1 MRVGPTVTISVPSAS
16 LVPGVPATFS
26 VSVNAGGAAVR
37 SATIDFGDGSKQRV
51 STSGL
56 SVATHVY
63 TSSGTYIVTAEA
75 TDTAGESAT
84 ATASVSVQA
93 VVVTVSMT
101 VSPATI
107 TTAAPAEFAATA
119 TTAPAGA
126 TIERYEWNFGDGSV
140 RTTSGSSTSH
150 LYTSGGGRRY
160 VVSVRAVTITGASG
174 TAQREIVVQ

>member
-1 MRVGPTVTISVPSAS
+1 M
-16 LVPGVPATFS
+16 
-26 VSVNAGGAAVR
+26 
-37 SATIDFGDGSKQRV
+37 

-56 SVATHVY
+56 STATHVY
-63 TSSGTYIVTAEA
+63 TASGTYIVTAEA

-101 VSPATI
+101 VTPATI
-107 TTAAPAEFAATA
+107 TTTAPAEFTATA
-119 TTAPAGA
+119 TTTPAGA
-126 TIERYEWNFGDGSV
+126 TIERYEWNFGDGIGPDDV
-140 RTTSGSSTSH
+140 RQSTSH
-150 LYTSGGGRRY
+150 LYPFGGGRRY